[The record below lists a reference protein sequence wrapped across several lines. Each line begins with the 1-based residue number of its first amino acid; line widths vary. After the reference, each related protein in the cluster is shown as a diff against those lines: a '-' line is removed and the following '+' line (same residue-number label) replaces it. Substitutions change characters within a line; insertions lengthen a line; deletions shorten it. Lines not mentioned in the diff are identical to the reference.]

1 MGHWHSNHWFLG
13 YVDAAGSTYNQCL
26 TATQTAIRNIG
37 LTDVADASVVVKKLP
52 LEQVKRNDGLEWPVI
67 LITPWKST
75 LAPAAGDNVNDD
87 VVYGVLVTLLDADN
101 QESTLEANLGKYT
114 LWLQQIRKKFN
125 NKLLTG
131 VSTVWGCNVEPSK
144 TVDYPAWTKNLW
156 VSGLLLKFTSREN
169 RGS

>member
-13 YVDAAGSTYNQCL
+13 YVDVAGSTYNQCL

-52 LEQVKRNDGLEWPVI
+52 LERVKTTDGLEWPVV

-114 LWLQQIRKKFN
+114 LWLQQIRKRFN
-125 NKLLTG
+125 HKLLSG
-131 VSTVWGCNVEPSK
+131 VSTVYDCTVEPAQ
-144 TVDYPAWTKNLW
+144 TVLPAAWKQNLW
-156 VSGLLLKFTSREN
+156 ASALLLKFTSREN